1 MRKNLALR
9 MVLALMAFGLLLSA
23 PNAALA
29 IPFSAEALT
38 TDNRAKVT
46 IKPIVSYGWVHTEY
60 TLRTDLFGDLDA
72 FCVQNV
78 FASSGTE
85 QYELV
90 PVPDQLARAA
100 WIAEH
105 YWNGVGLLG
114 SKEDYQIAIWEIVF
128 DGGNIN
134 LSKGNFRYH
143 SGASSKKINKILNL
157 QWGTPSDMV
166 SLAHNPVGDWHNPGY
181 QDFLVRYPFQQTE
194 PVSEPATMLL
204 LGVGLIGLAGIGRK
218 MVRG

>member
-23 PNAALA
+23 PNGALA
-29 IPFSAEALT
+29 IPFSAEVLT
-38 TDNRAKVT
+38 TDNRARVT
-46 IKPIVSYGWVHTEY
+46 IDPIVSYGRVHTEY

-105 YWNGVGLLG
+105 YWNGGGLG

-134 LSKGNFRYH
+134 LSSGTFQYH
-143 SGASSKKINKILNL
+143 SGASPTNINDILDL
-157 QWGTPSDMV
+157 AWGTPTEMV
-166 SLAHNPVGDWHNPGY
+166 SLAHNPIY